1 MQSHFPVNIPEN
13 LSDCFP
19 PRIEK
24 GNYALIHPGSGSPAK
39 IFSKNLMAVISLTV
53 KDEVKHISEQ
63 RKFEYQINF
72 AQALSKMKHSIVL
85 LFIRPMEIVQT
96 MVSKLQK
103 IFIQT
108 IERIRPGRKYKRNHK
123 VKQKKFHFAYKTVC

>member
-1 MQSHFPVNIPEN
+1 VEEDYKTIKCRLQVEN
-13 LSDCFP
+13 LSGKTTLSVYQDF
-19 PRIEK
+19 
-24 GNYALIHPGSGSPAK
+24 HAK
-39 IFSKNLMAVISLTV
+39 IFSKNLTAVIALTV
-53 KDEVKHISEQ
+53 KDEIKHISEQ

-72 AQALSKMKHSIVL
+72 ARALLKMKHSIVL

-108 IERIRPGRKYKRNHK
+108 IEQIRPGKNTNVITR
-123 VKQKKFHFAYKTVC
+123 